1 MKDLE
6 RLLTINIKRPFGI
19 FLSGGLDSGL
29 LAALLKPDFAITC
42 TFSEYDELEYAKA
55 ITEHLGIKH
64 YIYTPPKEN
73 VRIEFENAVNI
84 IGKPINSV
92 SIYPWYKCLEYAKS
106 LGAERMVG
114 GEGGD
119 ENFLGY
125 SRYII
130 LNQIAQLYRV
140 EELQNYKPMLDMLFG
155 SVNDLHEK
163 LVGLKAPEFP
173 KENTVSAIAKWEYEN
188 TLPDVVLMEKKLSE
202 HFGIEFYWPWM
213 QKSVHELALSLP
225 ESQKL
230 RGGETKACVR
240 KIAINYLPKDVVWRK
255 QKSGFV
261 SPILDWLGFDRKYKF
276 DKSAYV
282 NYQKQILCL

>member
-1 MKDLE
+1 MKNLE
-6 RLLTINIKRPFGI
+6 NLLKIDIKRPFGI

-42 TFSEYDELEYAKA
+42 TFPEYDELEYAKA

-64 YIYTPPKEN
+64 YIFTPPKED
-73 VRIEFENAVNI
+73 VRIEFEHAVNI

-92 SIYPWYKCLEYAKS
+92 SIYPWFRALEYAKK

-130 LNQIAQLYRV
+130 LNVISQLYRA
-140 EELQNYKPMLDMLFG
+140 EELQNYKPMLNLLFG
-155 SVNDLHEK
+155 SMNDLHEK

-173 KENTVSAIAKWEYEN
+173 KERTIEAIADWEYHN
-188 TLPDVVLMEKKLSE
+188 TLPDVVLMEKKLAE
-202 HFGIEFYWPWM
+202 HFGIEFFWPWM
-213 QKSVHELALSLP
+213 QQEVHELANQIP
-225 ESQKL
+225 EHQKL
-230 RGGETKACVR
+230 SGGTTKLCVR
-240 KIAINYLPKDVVWRK
+240 KIALNYLPEEVVWRK

-282 NYQKQILCL
+282 EYQKQILCR